1 MTKQNFIEAG
11 SSKKEQ
17 NKIAMYLAVRSGD
30 QIQYDPKQ
38 LLVINDDY
46 LVERIFVLRDEDE
59 EYQPSYAQGKVVRI
73 EFSDRVNN
81 PLAMEK
87 APYIMDI
94 HTTLSLSS
102 FEKKLARCNDESE
115 IEDLYE

>member
-46 LVERIFVLRDEDE
+46 LVERIFVLFVADE
-59 EYQPSYAQGKVVRI
+59 EYQPSY
-73 EFSDRVNN
+73 
-81 PLAMEK
+81 
-87 APYIMDI
+87 I

>member
-1 MTKQNFIEAG
+1 
-11 SSKKEQ
+11 
-17 NKIAMYLAVRSGD
+17 
-30 QIQYDPKQ
+30 
-38 LLVINDDY
+38 
-46 LVERIFVLRDEDE
+46 
-59 EYQPSYAQGKVVRI
+59 
-73 EFSDRVNN
+73 
-81 PLAMEK
+81 MEK